1 MLVLVRIF
9 WLHIMKSWLL
19 VSGVLWIFAG
29 TSLLMKGFQLIEG
42 SIWIALAVIV
52 GLAKGHFVL
61 SKTVHRMREKA
72 PGVKYLLLIGLMVSM
87 GMALRFVPNQ
97 VRGFIDIA
105 VGHALLYGGVLYLW
119 YWLPRSISKAR

>member
-1 MLVLVRIF
+1 
-9 WLHIMKSWLL
+9 
-19 VSGVLWIFAG
+19 
-29 TSLLMKGFQLIEG
+29 MKGFQLIEG